1 MNITYEINTIKE
13 GYLVVTNQVL
23 DENIYTLRGII
34 LMKRMLGNL
43 LSVLSL

>member
-1 MNITYEINTIKE
+1 MNITYEINIIKE

-34 LMKRMLGNL
+34 FMKRMLGNL

>member
-1 MNITYEINTIKE
+1 MNITYEINIIKE

-34 LMKRMLGNL
+34 FMKRMLGNF